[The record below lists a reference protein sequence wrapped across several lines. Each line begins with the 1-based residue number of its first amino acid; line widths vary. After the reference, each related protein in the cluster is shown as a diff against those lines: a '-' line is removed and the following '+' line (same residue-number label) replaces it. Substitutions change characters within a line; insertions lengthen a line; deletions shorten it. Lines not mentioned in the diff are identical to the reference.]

1 MIEALL
7 GGPTNGAGLNFKTL
21 RFTYW
26 GGSHVPVSILLLY
39 LRLLSS
45 LSQFQSIFVSNV
57 AISSFLCRCFKAMLL
72 VGIYSDRA
80 SWLGFIVFHHT
91 SEVTILIDLF
101 HSTAN
106 HLQLPRLFQLRPA
119 CLLFPRQILLH
130 PHWPRPFLKG
140 TALCLSPWQP
150 IQGHR
155 IAHQGH
161 RPWQATVAHRIGPC
175 LLTLFPPLQLQ
186 MHPQIC
192 RRMVL
197 WTQTNLTRTTDFY
210 INRTSQNFR
219 KCTCV
224 LWLWVLWQYRL

>member
-1 MIEALL
+1 MTRFHCFPSYIW
-7 GGPTNGAGLNFKTL
+7 NHNLNK
-21 RFTYW
+21 
-26 GGSHVPVSILLLY
+26 
-39 LRLLSS
+39 
-45 LSQFQSIFVSNV
+45 
-57 AISSFLCRCFKAMLL
+57 
-72 VGIYSDRA
+72 
-80 SWLGFIVFHHT
+80 
-91 SEVTILIDLF
+91 DLF

-119 CLLFPRQILLH
+119 CLLFPRQTLLH

-140 TALCLSPWQP
+140 MALRLSPWQP

-161 RPWQATVAHRIGPC
+161 RPWQATVAHHIGPC

-219 KCTCV
+219 SVHVFCDCGYFDSTGCRLLLKVNVV
-224 LWLWVLWQYRL
+224 LHFWTAVDIGTLYITS